1 MASGFF
7 LIFGVGL
14 VIGAL
19 LIAIGLRLLMRAS
32 VPAAHQRLARL
43 AAGRAVRH
51 QSEARSLGVRID
63 GARQIRGAGQLALVE
78 DELIFAQYWGRSDYG
93 WRRRGAWFRYRPD
106 IDRRDLRVRRDA
118 IVSVTRVDRFLG
130 KAGGRLPLL
139 CVEWRTP
146 GGGLDAS
153 AWQVADLD
161 GWVAALGRRAS
172 A

>member
-7 LIFGVGL
+7 LIFAIGL
-14 VIGAL
+14 AIGAA

-32 VPAAHQRLARL
+32 IPAAHRRLGAL

-51 QSEARSLGVRID
+51 QTEARSFGVRID
-63 GARQIRGAGQLALVE
+63 GARQIRGHGQLALLD

-106 IDRRDLRVRRDA
+106 VDRRDVRIRRDA
-118 IVSVTRVDRFLG
+118 ILSASRVDSFLG
-130 KAGGRLPLL
+130 KSPAGGLL
-139 CVEWRTP
+139 HVQWRTP
-146 GGGLDAS
+146 GGGVDAS

-161 GWVAALGRRAS
+161 GWLSVLERAAA
-172 A
+172 